1 MDKLEAV
8 RLAAIRLDQA
18 MDHEFK
24 AEKAHRIAKDRLIE
38 ADKHYAAALD
48 ALHEARPSSN
58 DDDAQAQAS
67 LEGTG

>member
-18 MDHEFK
+18 MDHEFQ

-38 ADKHYAAALD
+38 ADRQYAAALD
-48 ALHEARPSSN
+48 ALHDGKATE
-58 DDDAQAQAS
+58 S
-67 LEGTG
+67 LDCGTLA